1 MLVRLSD
8 AEDAM
13 LHGAVS
19 RGASMAMKVLVAFCD
34 AVGAESLLPIVGAH
48 VDGCLYHGEA
58 GLDFVEA
65 LLEGGARV
73 AVPTTLNVGS
83 LDLIHPELMRLGGD
97 RQVGPRRLMAAH
109 EELGCVASF
118 TCAPYQTLFR
128 PRFGDQIAWGESN
141 AIVFA
146 NSVIGARTERYGDFL
161 DLCCA
166 ITGRAPAYGLHRDGG
181 RRGQLLFHLAGFPG
195 EIAATDSLFVALGM
209 VVGRRS
215 RELVP
220 VIEGMPA
227 PRDEDQLKALG
238 AAAATSGAVG
248 LFHAVGIT
256 PEAPSRE
263 AALHGGSPAATL
275 AITPDDVRGAL
286 QRLSMVPD
294 GTAISALCLGTP
306 HFSEAEWHRLAE
318 LLRQSAPRRGLPIYV
333 NTARA
338 TLEAI
343 RGTGM
348 LDGLVAF
355 GVIPVVDTCTYVTAI
370 VRELDGA
377 IMTNSGKWAHYAP
390 GNIGCRVA
398 FGELEDCVASIAA
411 GRIVRG

>member
-1 MLVRLSD
+1 MSWLS
-8 AEDAM
+8 
-13 LHGAVS
+13 LSPGRPV
-19 RGASMAMKVLVAFCD
+19 
-34 AVGAESLLPIVGAH
+34 
-48 VDGCLYHGEA
+48 
-58 GLDFVEA
+58 DFVEA

-83 LDLIHPELMRLGGD
+83 LDLIHPELMRLSGD

-109 EELGCVASF
+109 EELGCVPSF

-128 PRFGDQIAWGESN
+128 PHFGDQIAWGESN

-166 ITGRAPAYGLHRDGG
+166 ITGRAPAYGLHQDGG

-195 EIAATDSLFVALGM
+195 DIRATDSLFLAVGM
-209 VVGRRS
+209 VVGMRCRA
-215 RELVP
+215 LVP
-220 VIEGMPA
+220 VIEGLPA

-256 PEAPSRE
+256 PEAPSRT
-263 AALHGGSPAATL
+263 AALHGGSPEATL
-275 AITPDDVRGAL
+275 AITPDDVRAGHCGGFQGADARRFRRCVL
-286 QRLSMVPD
+286 GLPARFSQR
-294 GTAISALCLGTP
+294 I
-306 HFSEAEWHRLAE
+306 WHRLAQ
-318 LLRQSAPRRGLPIYV
+318 LLRQSVPQRGLPIYV

-343 RGTGM
+343 RGAGL
-348 LDGLVAF
+348 LDGLLAF

-370 VRELDGA
+370 VQELDGA
-377 IMTNSGKWAHYAP
+377 VMTNSGNWAHYAH